1 MSEKREKARLV
12 NWGFRLE
19 FLNTTLSFIQ
29 IKPVS
34 TKNVETGKSA
44 SATDCV
50 GASQTTTEASD
61 ACDTDVVHYSHVI
74 LDNRIG
80 CTQKF
85 FSDLHFVSF
94 KDYRPRSA
102 SASRP
107 ELIQIFPT

>member
-1 MSEKREKARLV
+1 MTGQL
-12 NWGFRLE
+12 GFQTGVLE
-19 FLNTTLSFIQ
+19 HDIVIHTDKTGFD
-29 IKPVS
+29 
-34 TKNVETGKSA
+34 KNVETGKSA
-44 SATDCV
+44 SATDSV

-94 KDYRPRSA
+94 K
-102 SASRP
+102 
-107 ELIQIFPT
+107 EM